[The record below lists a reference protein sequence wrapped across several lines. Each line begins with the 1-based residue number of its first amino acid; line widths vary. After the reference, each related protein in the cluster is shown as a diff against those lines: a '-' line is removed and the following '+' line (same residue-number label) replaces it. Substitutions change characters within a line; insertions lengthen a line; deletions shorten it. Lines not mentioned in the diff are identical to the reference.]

1 MNSRT
6 VILVGLALLILSA
19 MNLPAQFTSA
29 TLTGEVSDPSGAVV
43 PQAKVKLVNEKS
55 GDTRETVT
63 NSDGYYT
70 FAGMAVGDLTYKLT
84 VEAKG
89 FVTYDAPGIL
99 LLGGEKRNVNVTLK
113 VGNTSETVEVL
124 GVADTIVPVDSGEK
138 SETLTTKELQ
148 NYIQVGS
155 NAAEYIKI
163 MPGFGISNGTN
174 NIANY
179 TGETIGIN
187 GNGAAGSQSPLNAA
201 YSYNGLPTNS
211 LDITADGAHVSDPGC
226 NCDTPV
232 NPNSDM
238 ISEFK
243 ILAGNFSAE
252 NQKGPIVISSIAKS
266 GGSEFHGS
274 VFFYARDYVLNAN
287 DWIFNKDG
295 VALPPNKYF
304 YPGGTIGGP
313 VLIPGTRF
321 NKNRNKLFFFTGFEY
336 FYQVLNASLVRAT
349 VPTASELTG
358 NFSPSSIA
366 GEGAITASGG
376 PPGQLNAL
384 GMAQFP
390 NGQIPQTGVGGIDPN
405 MLALMKLYPA
415 ANANPA
421 QTGGFNYVDSPYFN
435 QNNTQW
441 MSRVD
446 YSSSDTT
453 KLFVR
458 YNLQRET
465 QQFPVGLWWTQD
477 EQVPYPTNIL
487 GKNRSDSVTASLTH
501 VFSPSMTNEF
511 VFGYTYIGFPNVFAD
526 PSKVDRTDVGYTY
539 GGLYKNGV
547 SQIPSFG
554 GLGWDNQEAAL
565 VFNPG
570 GFEVGGPSAGLYA
583 DKWMPSLS
591 DTLTKVV
598 GTHTVK
604 GGFFWEWIRNSQP
617 ANGNTN
623 GDLEV
628 WSGGGSPSTWGNE
641 YADLITGNL
650 SYGYNESS
658 FNNVNNVSY
667 NTYEGFLQDDWKV
680 TKRLTLNYGLRFTH
694 FEPWIDRTGNG
705 FPIFVPS
712 DYSSTAS
719 PLVYSGWEWHGKD
732 SSVPLSGF
740 PNRALFYQPRIGVA
754 YDLTGSGKTVLRG
767 GWGRYYYHSGQFTTG
782 LSVAAGVDTVTAQ
795 SQNSGPGGTS
805 IPHLYASMLDTLN
818 IASQALSPDGV
829 NSSDNKEPYTDTWNI
844 TVSQR
849 TPWSGLLEVAY
860 VGNRSR
866 DLQNNGSGAGS
877 NINMVPVGAMLSSN
891 NGGVNPNNLNSNNFV
906 PYPGYSDGTYLATNN
921 LYANYNAMQV
931 TWVRSKGH
939 YNINFNY
946 SYGKAMGIV
955 NANADPFNLAND
967 YGVQPANRTHIFNA
981 AYSIELGSH
990 TTDKIL
996 GGFVNGWQLSGITQ
1010 LESGANLTGLS
1021 AGNDFN
1027 FGDAATVGG
1036 YAASD
1041 TSLLGTPNLQLTPI
1055 LTCNPT
1061 ANLAPHQFIN
1071 GNCFAQPT
1079 SIGQNGPTVLPA
1091 IYGPWFFNSDLGLF
1105 KNFQISESKKLQFRI
1120 DGYNFLNHPLW
1131 SFYGGENLSLSFNS
1145 AGQQTSPLFGYT
1157 TDKQGRRIVQLAIKF
1172 YF

>member
-1 MNSRT
+1 
-6 VILVGLALLILSA
+6 
-19 MNLPAQFTSA
+19 
-29 TLTGEVSDPSGAVV
+29 V

-63 NSDGYYT
+63 NNDGYYT
-70 FAGMAVGDLTYKLT
+70 FAGMAVGDLSYKLT

-89 FVTYDAPGIL
+89 FVTYDAPGIS

-124 GVADTIVPVDSGEK
+124 GVADSIVPVDSGEK

-148 NYIQVGS
+148 NYVQVGS

-163 MPGFGISNGTN
+163 MPGFGLQNGTN
-174 NIANY
+174 NVANY
-179 TGETIGIN
+179 TGEVIGIN
-187 GNGAAGSQSPLNAA
+187 GNGAAGSQSPLNNA
-201 YSYNGLPTNS
+201 YSYNGLPSNS

-243 ILAGNFSAE
+243 VLAGNFSAE

-274 VFFYARDYVLNAN
+274 GFLYARDYAMNAN
-287 DWIFNKDG
+287 DWIYNKDG
-295 VALPPNKYF
+295 VPIPPNKYF

-358 NFSPSSIA
+358 NFSPASIA
-366 GEGAITASGG
+366 GEGAVTASGG
-376 PPGQLNAL
+376 PPGALNAL

-390 NGQIPQTGVGGIDPN
+390 NGIIPQGGLGGMDPN
-405 MLALMKLYPA
+405 MQALMKLYPA
-415 ANANPA
+415 ANNNPSV
-421 QTGGFNYVDSPYFN
+421 TGGYNYVDSPTFN

-441 MSRVD
+441 MTRLD
-446 YSSSDTT
+446 YSISDNT

-477 EQVPYPTNIL
+477 DQVPYPTNIL
-487 GKNRSDSVTASLTH
+487 GKNKSDSVTASLTH

-511 VFGYTYIGFPNVFAD
+511 VFGYTFVGFPNIFAD
-526 PSKVDRTDVGYTY
+526 PSKVSRTDVGYTY
-539 GGLYKNGV
+539 TGLYKNGV
-547 SQIPSFG
+547 AQIPSFG
-554 GLGWDNQEAAL
+554 GLGWANQESAL

-570 GFEVGGPSAGLYA
+570 GFEAGGATQGLYA

-591 DTLTKVV
+591 DTITKVV

-604 GGFFWEWIRNSQP
+604 AGFFWEWIRNAQP
-617 ANGNTN
+617 ANNNTN
-623 GDLEV
+623 GDLQI
-628 WSGGGSPSTWGNE
+628 WNGGGSPSTWGNE

-650 SYGYNESS
+650 SYGYNETSYT
-658 FNNVNNVSY
+658 NIHDEAY
-667 NTYEGFLQDDWKV
+667 NTYEGFVQDDWKV

-694 FEPWIDRTGNG
+694 FQPWEDRTGNG
-705 FPIFVPS
+705 FSIFNYA
-712 DYSSTAS
+712 DYSSSCT
-719 PLVYSGWEWHGKD
+719 PLQYCGFEWHKRD
-732 SSVPLSGF
+732 ASVPLSGY
-740 PNRALFYQPRIGVA
+740 PTRSLFYQPRIGAA

-767 GWGRYYYHSGQFTTG
+767 GWGRYYYHSAQSTAG
-782 LSVAAGVDTVTAQ
+782 LDVAAGVNAT
-795 SQNSGPGGTS
+795 SLSSSGLGV
-805 IPHLYASMLDTLN
+805 PHLYASMLDSVN
-818 IASQALSPDGV
+818 YANQPLSPAAVD
-829 NSSDNKEPYTDTWNI
+829 SKDNNQPYTDSWNV

-849 TPWSGLLEVAY
+849 TPWSGLLELSY

-866 DLQNNGSGAGS
+866 DLANSSGYGSD
-877 NINMVPVGAMLSSN
+877 INMVPVGAMLSSN
-891 NGGVNPNNLNSNNFV
+891 NGGKDPNSLNANSFRPLQGFTDVNLS
-906 PYPGYSDGTYLATNN
+906 TNN
-921 LYANYNAMQV
+921 LYSNFNAFQT
-931 TWVRSKGH
+931 TWVRSKGR

-946 SYGKAMGIV
+946 TFGKAMGIL
-955 NANADPFNLAND
+955 NSAADPFNLAND
-967 YGVQPANRTHIFNA
+967 YGVQSTNRTHIFNA
-981 AYSIELGSH
+981 AYSIELGNPTH
-990 TTDKIL
+990 DRLL
-996 GGFVNGWQLSGITQ
+996 GGLVNGWQLSGITQ
-1010 LESGANLTGLS
+1010 VESGPNLTGFS
-1021 AGNDFN
+1021 SGSDFN
-1027 FGDAATVGG
+1027 FGATGTIPG
-1036 YAASD
+1036 TAFNISN
-1041 TSLLGTPNLQLTPI
+1041 TSLLGTPDLPLHPY
-1055 LTCNPT
+1055 LTCNPV

-1071 GNCFAQPT
+1071 GSCFAMPT
-1079 SIGQNGPTVLPA
+1079 EVGQNGPAVLPA
-1091 IYGPWFFNSDLGLF
+1091 YYGPWFFNSDLGLF

>member
-1 MNSRT
+1 MKNRT
-6 VILVGLALLILSA
+6 VVLVGLALLILSA

-29 TLTGEVSDPSGAVV
+29 TLTGVVSDPSGAVV

-55 GDTRETVT
+55 GDTRESVT
-63 NSDGYYT
+63 NNDGYYT
-70 FAGMAVGDLTYKLT
+70 FAGMSVGDLSYKLT

-89 FVTYDAPGIL
+89 FVTYDAPGIS

-113 VGNTSETVEVL
+113 VGNTTETVEVL
-124 GVADTIVPVDSGEK
+124 GVGDTIVPVDSGEK

-148 NYIQVGS
+148 NYVQVGS

-163 MPGFGISNGTN
+163 MPGFGLQNGTSN
-174 NIANY
+174 VANY
-179 TGETIGIN
+179 TGEVIGIN
-187 GNGAAGSQSPLNAA
+187 GNGAAGSQSPLNNA
-201 YSYNGLPTNS
+201 YSYNGLPGNS

-243 ILAGNFSAE
+243 VLAGNFSAE

-274 VFFYARDYVLNAN
+274 GFFYARDYALNAN
-287 DWIFNKDG
+287 DWIYNKDG
-295 VALPPNKYF
+295 VPIPPNKYF

-336 FYQVLNASLVRAT
+336 FYQVLNTSLVRAT

-358 NFSPSSIA
+358 NFSPASIA
-366 GEGAITASGG
+366 GEGAVTASGG
-376 PPGQLNAL
+376 PPGALNAL
-384 GMAQFP
+384 GLAAFP
-390 NGQIPQTGVGGIDPN
+390 NGQIPQGGVGGIDPN
-405 MLALMKLYPA
+405 TLALMKLYPA
-415 ANANPA
+415 ANNNPA
-421 QTGGFNYVDSPYFN
+421 ITGGFNYVESPTFN

-441 MSRVD
+441 MSRLD
-446 YSSSDTT
+446 YSISDNT

-465 QQFPVGLWWTQD
+465 QQFPVGLWWTQTD
-477 EQVPYPTNIL
+477 QVPYPTNIL
-487 GKNRSDSVTASLTH
+487 GKNKSDSVTASLTH

-511 VFGYTYIGFPNVFAD
+511 VFGYTFVGFPNIFAD
-526 PSKVDRTDVGYTY
+526 PSKVNRADVGYTY
-539 GGLYKNGV
+539 TGLYKNGV
-547 SQIPSFG
+547 AQIPSFG
-554 GLGWDNQEAAL
+554 GLGWANQEAAV

-570 GFEVGGPSAGLYA
+570 GFEAGGATQGLYA

-591 DTLTKVV
+591 DTVTKVV

-604 GGFFWEWIRNSQP
+604 AGFFWEWIRNAQP
-617 ANGNTN
+617 ANNNTN
-623 GDLEV
+623 GQLQI
-628 WSGGGSPSTWGNE
+628 WNGGGSPSTWGNE

-650 SYGYNESS
+650 SYGYNETSYT
-658 FNNVNNVSY
+658 NIHDEAY
-667 NTYEGFLQDDWKV
+667 NTYEGFAQDDWKV
-680 TKRLTLNYGLRFTH
+680 TKRLTLNYGMRFTH
-694 FEPWIDRTGNG
+694 FQPWEDRTGNG
-705 FPIFVPS
+705 FSTF
-712 DYSSTAS
+712 DYANYSSTCT
-719 PLVYSGWEWHGKD
+719 PLQYCGFEWHKRD
-732 SSVPLSGF
+732 ASVPLSGF
-740 PNRALFYQPRIGVA
+740 PTRALFYQPRIGAA

-767 GWGRYYYHSGQFTTG
+767 GWGRYYYHSAQSTAG
-782 LSVAAGVDTVTAQ
+782 LDVAAGVNAT
-795 SQNSGPGGTS
+795 SLSSSGLGV
-805 IPHLYASMLDTLN
+805 PHLYASMLDSVN
-818 IASQALSPDGV
+818 YANQPLSPAAVD
-829 NSSDNKEPYTDTWNI
+829 SKDDKQPYTDSWNV

-849 TPWSGLLEVAY
+849 TPWSGLLELSY

-866 DLQNNGSGAGS
+866 DLANSAGYGSD
-877 NINMVPVGAMLSSN
+877 INLVPVGAMLSAN
-891 NGGVNPNNLNSNNFV
+891 NGGKDPNSLNANAFRPLQGFTDVNLS
-906 PYPGYSDGTYLATNN
+906 TNN
-921 LYANYNAMQV
+921 LYSNFNAFQT
-931 TWVRSKGH
+931 TWVRSKGR

-946 SYGKAMGIV
+946 TFGKAMGIV
-955 NANADPFNLAND
+955 NSSADPFNLAND
-967 YGVQPANRTHIFNA
+967 YGVQNTNRTHIFNA
-981 AYSIELGSH
+981 AYSIELGNH
-990 TTDKIL
+990 TTDKIM

-1010 LESGANLTGLS
+1010 LESGANL
-1021 AGNDFN
+1021 AGFSSGSDFN
-1027 FGDAATVGG
+1027 FGATGTIPG
-1036 YAASD
+1036 TAFNISN
-1041 TSLLGTPNLQLTPI
+1041 TSILGTPDLQLRPYE
-1055 LTCNPT
+1055 TCNPT

-1071 GNCFAQPT
+1071 GNCFAMPT
-1079 SIGQNGPTVLPA
+1079 TVGQNGPTVLPP

>member
-1 MNSRT
+1 MKHRT
-6 VILVGLALLILSA
+6 VFLVGLALLLLSA
-19 MNLPAQFTSA
+19 MSLQAQFTSA
-29 TLTGEVSDPSGAVV
+29 TLTGVVSDPSGAVV

-63 NSDGYYT
+63 NNDGYYT
-70 FAGMAVGDLTYKLT
+70 FAGMAVGDLSYKLT

-89 FVTYDAPGIL
+89 FVTYDAPGIS

-124 GVADTIVPVDSGEK
+124 GVADSIVPVDSGEK

-148 NYIQVGS
+148 NYVQVGS

-163 MPGFGISNGTN
+163 MPGFGLQNGTN
-174 NIANY
+174 NVANY
-179 TGETIGIN
+179 TGEVIGIN
-187 GNGAAGSQSPLNAA
+187 GNGAAGSQSPLNNA
-201 YSYNGLPTNS
+201 YSYNGLPSNS

-243 ILAGNFSAE
+243 VLAGNFSAE

-274 VFFYARDYVLNAN
+274 GFLYARDYAMNAN
-287 DWIFNKDG
+287 DWIYNKDG
-295 VALPPNKYF
+295 VPIPPNKYF

-358 NFSPSSIA
+358 NFSPASIA
-366 GEGAITASGG
+366 GEGAVTASGG
-376 PPGQLNAL
+376 PPGALNAL

-390 NGQIPQTGVGGIDPN
+390 NGIIPQGGLGGMDPN
-405 MLALMKLYPA
+405 MQALMKLYPA
-415 ANANPA
+415 ANNNPSV
-421 QTGGFNYVDSPYFN
+421 TGGYNYVDSPTFN

-441 MSRVD
+441 MTRLD
-446 YSSSDTT
+446 YSISDNT
-453 KLFVR
+453 KLFIR

-477 EQVPYPTNIL
+477 DQVPYPTNIL
-487 GKNRSDSVTASLTH
+487 GKNKSDSVTASLTH

-511 VFGYTYIGFPNVFAD
+511 VFGYTFVGFPNIFAD
-526 PSKVDRTDVGYTY
+526 PSKVSRTDVGYTY
-539 GGLYKNGV
+539 TGLYKNGV
-547 SQIPSFG
+547 AQIPSFG
-554 GLGWDNQEAAL
+554 GLGWANQESAL

-570 GFEVGGPSAGLYA
+570 GFEAGGATQGLYA

-591 DTLTKVV
+591 DTITKVV

-604 GGFFWEWIRNSQP
+604 AGFFWEWIRNAQP
-617 ANGNTN
+617 ANNNTN
-623 GDLEV
+623 GDLQI
-628 WSGGGSPSTWGNE
+628 WNGGGSPSTWGNE

-650 SYGYNESS
+650 SYGYNETSYT
-658 FNNVNNVSY
+658 NIHDEAY
-667 NTYEGFLQDDWKV
+667 NTYEGFVQDDWKV

-694 FEPWIDRTGNG
+694 FQPWEDRTGNG
-705 FPIFVPS
+705 FSIFNYA
-712 DYSSTAS
+712 DYSSSCT
-719 PLVYSGWEWHGKD
+719 PLQYCGFEWHKRD
-732 SSVPLSGF
+732 ASVPLSGY
-740 PNRALFYQPRIGVA
+740 PTRSLFYQPRIGAA

-767 GWGRYYYHSGQFTTG
+767 GWGRYYYHSAQSTAG
-782 LSVAAGVDTVTAQ
+782 LDVAAGVNAT
-795 SQNSGPGGTS
+795 SLSSSGLGV
-805 IPHLYASMLDTLN
+805 PHLYASMLDSVN
-818 IASQALSPDGV
+818 YANQPLSPAAVD
-829 NSSDNKEPYTDTWNI
+829 SKDNNQPYTDSWNV

-849 TPWSGLLEVAY
+849 TPWSGLLELSY

-866 DLQNNGSGAGS
+866 DLANSSGYGSD
-877 NINMVPVGAMLSSN
+877 INMVPVGAMLSSN
-891 NGGVNPNNLNSNNFV
+891 NGGKDPNSLNANSFRPLQGFTDVNLS
-906 PYPGYSDGTYLATNN
+906 TNN
-921 LYANYNAMQV
+921 LYSNFNAFQT
-931 TWVRSKGH
+931 TWVRSKGR

-946 SYGKAMGIV
+946 TFGKAMGIL
-955 NANADPFNLAND
+955 NSAADPFNLAND
-967 YGVQPANRTHIFNA
+967 YGVQSTNRTHIFNA
-981 AYSIELGSH
+981 AYSIELGNP
-990 TTDKIL
+990 TRDRLL
-996 GGFVNGWQLSGITQ
+996 GGLVNGWQLSGITQ
-1010 LESGANLTGLS
+1010 VESGPNLTGFS
-1021 AGNDFN
+1021 SGSDFN
-1027 FGDAATVGG
+1027 FGATGTIPG
-1036 YAASD
+1036 TAFNISN
-1041 TSLLGTPNLQLTPI
+1041 TSLLGTPDLPLHPY
-1055 LTCNPT
+1055 LTCNPV

-1071 GNCFAQPT
+1071 GSCFAMPT
-1079 SIGQNGPTVLPA
+1079 EVGQNGPAVLPA
-1091 IYGPWFFNSDLGLF
+1091 YYGPWFFNSDLGLF

>member
-1 MNSRT
+1 MKHRT
-6 VILVGLALLILSA
+6 VFLVGLALLLLSA
-19 MNLPAQFTSA
+19 MSLQAQFTSA
-29 TLTGEVSDPSGAVV
+29 TLTGVVSDPSGAVV

-63 NSDGYYT
+63 NNDGYYT
-70 FAGMAVGDLTYKLT
+70 FAGMAVGDLSYKLT

-89 FVTYDAPGIL
+89 FVTYDAPGIS

-124 GVADTIVPVDSGEK
+124 GVADSIVPVDSGEK

-148 NYIQVGS
+148 NYVQVGS

-163 MPGFGISNGTN
+163 MPGFGLQNGTN
-174 NIANY
+174 NVANY
-179 TGETIGIN
+179 TGEVIGIN
-187 GNGAAGSQSPLNAA
+187 GNGAAGSQSPLNNA
-201 YSYNGLPTNS
+201 YSYNGLPSNS

-243 ILAGNFSAE
+243 VLAGNFSAE

-274 VFFYARDYVLNAN
+274 GFLYARDYAMNAN
-287 DWIFNKDG
+287 DWIYNKDG
-295 VALPPNKYF
+295 VPIPPNKYF

-358 NFSPSSIA
+358 NFSPASIA
-366 GEGAITASGG
+366 GEGAVTASGG
-376 PPGQLNAL
+376 PPGALNAL

-390 NGQIPQTGVGGIDPN
+390 NGIIPQGGLGGMDPN
-405 MLALMKLYPA
+405 MQALMKLYPA
-415 ANANPA
+415 ANNNPSV
-421 QTGGFNYVDSPYFN
+421 TGGYNYVDSPTFN

-441 MSRVD
+441 MTRLD
-446 YSSSDTT
+446 YSISDNT
-453 KLFVR
+453 KLFIR

-477 EQVPYPTNIL
+477 DQVPYPTNIL
-487 GKNRSDSVTASLTH
+487 GKNKSDSVTASLTH

-511 VFGYTYIGFPNVFAD
+511 VFGYTFVGFPNIFAD
-526 PSKVDRTDVGYTY
+526 PSKVSRTDVGYTY
-539 GGLYKNGV
+539 TGLYKNGV
-547 SQIPSFG
+547 AQIPSFG
-554 GLGWDNQEAAL
+554 GLGWANQESAL

-570 GFEVGGPSAGLYA
+570 GFEAGGATQGLYA

-591 DTLTKVV
+591 DTITKVV

-604 GGFFWEWIRNSQP
+604 AGFFWEWIRNAQP
-617 ANGNTN
+617 ANNNTN
-623 GDLEV
+623 GDLQI
-628 WSGGGSPSTWGNE
+628 WNGGGSPSTWGNE

-650 SYGYNESS
+650 SYGYNETSYT
-658 FNNVNNVSY
+658 NVHDEAY
-667 NTYEGFLQDDWKV
+667 NTYEGFVQDDWKV

-694 FEPWIDRTGNG
+694 FQPWEDRTGNG
-705 FPIFVPS
+705 FSIFNYA
-712 DYSSTAS
+712 DYSSSCT
-719 PLVYSGWEWHGKD
+719 PLQYCGFEWHKRD
-732 SSVPLSGF
+732 ASVPLSGY
-740 PNRALFYQPRIGVA
+740 PTRSLFYQPRIGAA

-767 GWGRYYYHSGQFTTG
+767 GWGRYYYHSAQSTAG
-782 LSVAAGVDTVTAQ
+782 LDVAAGVNAT
-795 SQNSGPGGTS
+795 SLSSSGLGV
-805 IPHLYASMLDTLN
+805 PHLYASMLDSVN
-818 IASQALSPDGV
+818 YANQPLSPAAVD
-829 NSSDNKEPYTDTWNI
+829 SKDNNQPYTDSWNV

-849 TPWSGLLEVAY
+849 TPWSGLLELSY

-866 DLQNNGSGAGS
+866 DLANSSGYGSD
-877 NINMVPVGAMLSSN
+877 INMVPVGAMLSSN
-891 NGGVNPNNLNSNNFV
+891 NGGKDPNSLNANSFRPLQGFTDVNLS
-906 PYPGYSDGTYLATNN
+906 TNN
-921 LYANYNAMQV
+921 LYSNFNAFQT
-931 TWVRSKGH
+931 TWVRSKGR

-946 SYGKAMGIV
+946 TFGKAMGIL
-955 NANADPFNLAND
+955 NSAADPFNLAND
-967 YGVQPANRTHIFNA
+967 YGVQSTNRTHIFNA
-981 AYSIELGSH
+981 AYSIELGNPTH
-990 TTDKIL
+990 DRLL
-996 GGFVNGWQLSGITQ
+996 GGLVNGWQLSGITQ
-1010 LESGANLTGLS
+1010 VESGPNLTGFS
-1021 AGNDFN
+1021 SGSDFN
-1027 FGDAATVGG
+1027 FGATGTIPG
-1036 YAASD
+1036 TAFNISN
-1041 TSLLGTPNLQLTPI
+1041 TSLLGTPDLPLHPY
-1055 LTCNPT
+1055 LTCNPV

-1071 GNCFAQPT
+1071 GSCFAMPT
-1079 SIGQNGPTVLPA
+1079 EVGQNGPAVLPA
-1091 IYGPWFFNSDLGLF
+1091 YYGPWFFNSDLGLF